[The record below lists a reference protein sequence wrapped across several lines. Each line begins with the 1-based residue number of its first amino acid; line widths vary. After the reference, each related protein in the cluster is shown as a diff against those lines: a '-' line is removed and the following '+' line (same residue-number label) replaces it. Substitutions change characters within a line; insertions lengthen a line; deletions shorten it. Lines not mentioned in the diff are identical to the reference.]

1 MNRTSLSMMLCAA
14 LLAAPAAFGADLT
27 AAQIAE
33 KNAAARGGLQAWRA
47 VSTLTMSGEMD
58 AGGKQDVKLPFVL
71 SMKRSHKS
79 RLEIRFQE
87 QTAVQ
92 TFDGT
97 KGWKF
102 RPFQG
107 RNDVDPLTPAETKS
121 VAAADELDGP
131 LIDYAAKGVKVEL
144 QGMDVVDGKD
154 AYKLRLTQKNGEQ
167 RNLWIDA
174 SSFLDV
180 KVDGEPRRLDGKMHP
195 VAIVFRD
202 YKTLGGL
209 TLAHTLETVVQGVKE
224 THKMTIQKVAVNPKL
239 EDSLFAK
246 PQPVVGKAPAL

>member
-1 MNRTSLSMMLCAA
+1 M
-14 LLAAPAAFGADLT
+14 
-27 AAQIAE
+27 
-33 KNAAARGGLQAWRA
+33 
-47 VSTLTMSGEMD
+47 
-58 AGGKQDVKLPFVL
+58 
-71 SMKRSHKS
+71 
-79 RLEIRFQE
+79 
-87 QTAVQ
+87 
-92 TFDGT
+92 
-97 KGWKF
+97 
-102 RPFQG
+102 
-107 RNDVDPLTPAETKS
+107 
-121 VAAADELDGP
+121 
-131 LIDYAAKGVKVEL
+131 
-144 QGMDVVDGKD
+144 VDGKD
-154 AYKLRLTQKNGEQ
+154 AYKLRMTQKNGEQ